1 MKERT
6 GLKQTLDVVA
16 EYEAAALAKQAAKN
30 KLPQAAQDSGVASA
44 MATDNQVAVKHL
56 PRVWMPI
63 LVTRISS
70 VFRRMDINND
80 GNIDRDELK
89 ALFDQDTQQDTTEQ
103 MSSLMKDLH
112 VADTNNDG
120 MISATEFSR
129 FFMDHVNK
137 RLIQIKV
144 RPLLP
149 YRPLI
154 PFIMII
160 IIIIIIIR
168 MILTQAPS
176 LPLFNHILIPF

>member
-1 MKERT
+1 M
-6 GLKQTLDVVA
+6 GLCDVVA

-44 MATDNQVAVKHL
+44 MATENQEAVVKHL

-89 ALFDQDTQQDTTEQ
+89 ALFDHDTQQDTTEQ
-103 MSSLMKDLH
+103 MSNMMKDLH
-112 VADTNNDG
+112 IADTNNDG

-129 FFMDHVNK
+129 YFMDHINK
-137 RLIQIKV
+137 RLFQIKV

-149 YRPLI
+149 TL
-154 PFIMII
+154 
-160 IIIIIIIR
+160 
-168 MILTQAPS
+168 
-176 LPLFNHILIPF
+176 